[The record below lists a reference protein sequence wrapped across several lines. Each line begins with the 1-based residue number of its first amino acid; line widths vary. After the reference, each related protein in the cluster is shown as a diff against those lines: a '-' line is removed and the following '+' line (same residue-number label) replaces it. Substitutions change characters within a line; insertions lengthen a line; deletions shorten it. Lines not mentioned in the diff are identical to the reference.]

1 MASRLYEEQMTQGLM
16 GQFSNFMRNPF
27 QFLMQKRIN
36 VPPEYANDP
45 QGAVQH
51 LLNTGQM
58 TQQQF
63 EQLRSQASRMG
74 VKI

>member
-1 MASRLYEEQMTQGLM
+1 MANRLYEEQMTQGIM

-36 VPPEYANDP
+36 VPPEYANNP
-45 QGAVQH
+45 QGAVQY
-51 LLNTGQM
+51 LLNSGQM

-63 EQLRSQASRMG
+63 EQLRNQAAQMG